1 MAVAESP
8 SLGGYTGPPE
18 DQPAAWGGTRMPVVG
33 RMPRAK
39 CLTFNL
45 NMSCTHSCPVFLLLL
60 CPTAGTPA
68 VFFGGAP
75 IPEPC

>member
-18 DQPAAWGGTRMPVVG
+18 DQPAAWGGTCMPVVG
-33 RMPRAK
+33 RVPRAK

-45 NMSCTHSCPVFLLLL
+45 NVPCL
-60 CPTAGTPA
+60 PTAVLSHSWDPSSL
-68 VFFGGAP
+68 FFWGGAP